1 MEALGLSAVQRQ
13 LGKLN
18 NNTTTPWEI
27 IDGKLHKEFEFS
39 NFIDAFGFMTRAA
52 MIAEG
57 MNHHPEWFNVYRKV
71 IVDLMTHEADGLT
84 ELDFQLAGKMDS
96 LVA

>member
-1 MEALGLSAVQRQ
+1 MEALGLAAVQRQ
-13 LGKLN
+13 LGTLN
-18 NNTTTPWEI
+18 SETSVPWEVV
-27 IDGKLHKEFEFS
+27 DGKLHKEFVFS

-71 IVDLMTHEADGLT
+71 VVDLTTHEAGGLT

-96 LVA
+96 LVS